1 MRYEGVMEMN
11 SARGGAMSK
20 GSASKRPTIV
30 DVASHAGVSTAAASK
45 VLRNAYG
52 VSPEMKDKVQA
63 SMKALGYRPLAS
75 ARGMRGRTH
84 TVAVVVADLH
94 NEFSSLLVEGIRR
107 ECERQKYRLLVAPAG
122 SGKAAQERMIEDLID
137 RGMDGIVLISP
148 LGTDI
153 ELETM
158 AKSIP
163 TVLLGRHGASPEFDS
178 VAADDFAGAN
188 LVVDHLVSLGHRQIT
203 YINHTTEGT
212 NDARLPEEV
221 RVRGYVDAMIRHGL
235 GDAIDIIQSQWSQ
248 EGGEQSGQ
256 AILSREAKP
265 TAVFAG
271 CDVAAFGLLTA
282 LWEAGI
288 RVPDEVSVAG
298 FDNIFTTSL
307 APISITTVHQ
317 SGLDMGATAGRLL
330 LERIGGRTEAVN
342 SVVRPVLVARKT
354 TSAPADPLIH
364 VPPEHGMAT
373 GLH

>member
-1 MRYEGVMEMN
+1 
-11 SARGGAMSK
+11 MSK
-20 GSASKRPTIV
+20 GSVNKRPTIV
-30 DVASHAGVSTAAASK
+30 DVAAHAGVSTAAASK
-45 VLRNAYG
+45 VLRGAYG
-52 VSPEMKDKVQA
+52 VSAEMKVKVQA

-122 SGKAAQERMIEDLID
+122 SGKEAQDRMVEDLID

-148 LGTDI
+148 LGTDSA
-153 ELETM
+153 LEDL
-158 AKSIP
+158 AKKIP
-163 TVLLGRHGASPEFDS
+163 VVVLGRHGGSPEFDS

-188 LVVDHLVSLGHRQIT
+188 LVVDHLVSLGHRQIS
-203 YINHTTEGT
+203 YVNHTTKGT

-248 EGGEQSGQ
+248 EGGEESGRL
-256 AILSREAKP
+256 ILSRKERP

-271 CDVAAFGLLTA
+271 CDVAAFGVLTA
-282 LWEAGI
+282 MWNAGI
-288 RVPDEVSVAG
+288 RVPDQVSVAG

-307 APISITTVHQ
+307 APISMTTVDQ
-317 SGLDMGATAGRLL
+317 SGLDMGTTAGRLL
-330 LERIGGRTEAVN
+330 LERVGGRAEAVHS
-342 SVVRPVLVARKT
+342 SVQPVLVPRR
-354 TSAPADPLIH
+354 TSAAPLVAAQGSPAD
-364 VPPEHGMAT
+364 
-373 GLH
+373 